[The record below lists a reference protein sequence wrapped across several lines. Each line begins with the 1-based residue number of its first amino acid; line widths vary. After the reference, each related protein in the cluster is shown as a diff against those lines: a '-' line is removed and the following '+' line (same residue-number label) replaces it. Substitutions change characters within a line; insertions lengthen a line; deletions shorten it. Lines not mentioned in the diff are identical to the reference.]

1 MGEAKVN
8 VKLSNSMDV
17 GMFRRGLITREQIRT
32 LNVDAFVDTSAV
44 RSCIP
49 VEVKEQLGL
58 ETVCHIT
65 AQLADGSTHTVE
77 QTEAIDMEIL
87 GRIVPEACLV
97 LGSEV
102 LIGQTALEATDLHVD
117 CSRQKVIPHPDHPH
131 ATVIRIR

>member
-1 MGEAKVN
+1 MGEVKVN
-8 VKLSNSMDV
+8 VKMSNSIDV
-17 GMFRRGLITREQIRT
+17 GMFRRGLLTREQIRT
-32 LNVDAFVDTSAV
+32 VNVEAVVDTGAV

-49 VEVKEQLGL
+49 VGLKEQLGL
-58 ETVCHIT
+58 ETVRHIS

-77 QTEAIDMEIL
+77 QTEAVDMEIL
-87 GRIVPEACLV
+87 DRIVPEACLV

-117 CSRQKVIPHPDHPH
+117 CTRQKVIPHPDHPH